1 MLGLYLLFANLSSR
15 MSYTSKKIETPSV
28 SSPSGG
34 GALRGIGEPFK
45 AQSFTGAGG
54 FNIPFPLPDARG
66 LAPAISLHYNSGAGN
81 GMYGIGFNVE
91 LDSVVRKTSNGVPRY
106 DETDV
111 FILGSYGELVP
122 ACTLQQGVWV
132 PVQQTV
138 TVNSETWIV
147 SEYRPQTA
155 GAFPLI
161 EYWKTAGGTNSYW
174 RVITDA
180 NITHVFGQSSNGRIC
195 NPAQPEQVFEWL
207 IESTT
212 DAHSNCIIYNY
223 KAGDTV
229 NIPAAPENEGRDFT
243 SQRYPWSVQYG
254 NYTSE
259 NGAGAEPVFAYT
271 VLFNYGQLDAE
282 NPDAPA
288 DSWGARNDPFS
299 VYKSGFEIR
308 TARICTGIWLQHYFT
323 GENNGQPF
331 VTRALLLSYTAAA
344 PAGMSLLT
352 CATMRGYKTIT
363 DQSGS
368 GTVLWK
374 QDSPPVTLHYQPFR
388 FSDQHWQRLQADAPA
403 YLGSS
408 GFLATDLDGLGMD
421 GLLYSTESFTGYLAP
436 LGNGLYEPMRVLE
449 SFPSLQKI
457 AEGQT
462 VLTSLEGNYVPD
474 LVLQNGEQSG
484 FFERTDFRHW
494 EPFRPFDS
502 RPVQQEDGAG
512 VFVDLS
518 GKGRADLV
526 YNEGPA
532 LHYNASLGKT
542 GYAPAVSRN
551 EPAGFPADD
560 HNNSLQGYADFIGDG
575 LAHRYRISNGAV
587 EVWPS
592 LGHGRFGNRI
602 VLNNAPFVASG
613 FDASRFFMLDAD
625 GSGAMDIVYAFADFV
640 RIWFNQNGN
649 SFSAPVDIPLPGSW
663 SQLSAFTA
671 GDVTGYGT
679 SSLVF
684 TTPDPEVSHWYFD
697 FSGAGKPYLLCEM
710 DNGIGGSSAITYS
723 TSVLQHLRDRGAV
736 RPWIT
741 VLPVAVHVVESSRVT
756 DAVTGAV
763 YTSTFAYHD
772 GYFDTTQREF
782 RGFGYTES
790 WDNNELLP
798 FDGGDHLQMPDVY
811 TRTWALVGTYTQ
823 TPALLQQYEAEYYRG
838 DTQAWSIAPFTFDD
852 SWQNCDGQTWQQ
864 GYTHLAGQAIRSE
877 VYGLDGTSQA
887 AHPYTVSM
895 NGVLLRLLQP
905 HVNQQHACVQVIP
918 VNNLSYTYDRNPA
931 DPVISQQLQL
941 AWDSYG
947 NITQTAA
954 VSYPR
959 RTVAGTVIY
968 PEQQQLRCVAT
979 TTSYINIL
987 QNNPAD
993 PQNTW
998 QYIGVGWQ
1006 SQAYETGNLA
1016 APVDAPFTASALLPQ
1031 INAALLNPITDPPPS
1046 GAWSRLLSWERSF
1059 YWNSDGTA
1067 ALGGGNINA
1076 LGLLHHNESIVTDTA
1091 QLNFVFG
1098 DVLPAT
1104 AMTDS
1109 GYIFLDNYWWNQ
1121 GLVQYYLWNSANY
1134 YLPWKTLPCVAG
1146 QPGYPDYLDALT
1158 SVEYDNYQLFV
1169 AQLSA
1174 WYSPTAALQTTC
1186 SYDYVALAPELTTD
1200 PNANSSA
1207 VLYDALGVVLAA
1219 SVYGELDGQPV
1230 GDLPLNQYIIYTDAT
1245 FDDVVNNPGK
1255 YLQGASGYFFSDP
1268 VAWLAQQQPVNSIS
1282 ITRQEHVQSLLAAGK
1297 TQDDTLMPISI
1308 IYSDGLGRQLQAKAK
1323 TTPGADALRV
1333 IDGVVVNPAPDD
1345 STTERWQVSGYT
1357 IYNNKGLPAEQYLP
1371 YFSATPEYENQQ
1383 AVIAAG
1389 LVPPPAITFYD
1400 ALSRVVRAVTPKGF
1414 FSKAIYTPWENV
1426 TYDLNDTMPES
1437 PYYQAFMATY
1447 PQQPT
1452 TEQQAEYNALQA
1464 ALPCYNTPLRV
1475 MLDNMGNPIRSIACN
1490 LGAITSN
1497 AIPEAVASPQTP
1509 LQAWQALQAAGY
1521 LSPTPDTET
1530 AAWVT
1535 DTFQPYQPGFHT
1547 AFLAQFPDNG
1557 AKLEDYLA
1565 QSCMTTLAVYNIEG
1579 QQVLSADARL
1589 FLKMV
1594 REEKVYYN
1602 FRYTYNMAGT
1612 PVCTESADAGNA
1624 YALVNMFGN
1633 PAWGSNSRAFN
1644 TTTSYDC
1651 LQRMTNVVVTGGDG
1665 TAPLN
1670 NITSITVYGEAM
1682 ENAAA
1687 YNMNGKVWKQY
1698 DESGLT
1704 EIQRC
1709 SLAGLPLES
1718 AFYLRPDYQAD
1729 ANWTIAACSAVQAE
1743 TPLNKQI
1750 CYDARG
1756 NLIAEIQPD
1765 GSRMDYVFD
1774 INARLSNVTQTIINP
1789 VTSQTI
1795 QQQVIESLSYDAL
1808 GQRTRV
1814 KYGNG
1819 VITSLTYDALTKQ
1832 LLHLYTV
1839 RPVSA
1844 KAGATA
1850 VLQDLYYSYDPMGH
1864 KTAVA
1869 DQDAESVFS
1878 NNAEV
1883 ERTNTFSYDPLYRLC
1898 TANGYTLPGLN
1909 MPDSPTGFRTV
1920 SSPGDL
1926 QSMETYTE
1934 KYEYDFGDNI
1944 LVRKH
1949 LAASGNW
1956 TQSFQVSSD
1965 SNQLETSFTGSVSNA
1980 SKNLAKYTYD
1990 ASGNMLRFRPGGTG
2004 TLAWNYLNRIASTT
2018 LIERSFVN
2026 PQTNENVNLDDAEY
2040 YQYNMAGNR
2049 VRKVT
2054 QRVVN
2059 AGALV
2064 EYTEK
2069 IYLGSYQRTRTWSQP
2084 TGPQIVAP
2092 VIQSEK
2098 NTFLVYDGNTPAL
2111 ITNLWVT
2118 VPSGQQKLSDGDIQY
2133 RYQLTDPLNSVT
2145 FEVNQQAEILT
2156 YEAYYAFGGTAF
2168 LLTATQLDAGTKE
2181 LKFCGKEKDVV
2192 SGLYYYGERYYAEW
2206 ICRWVSPDPAGAV
2219 DGMNLYEYAGNN
2231 PVNYNDPS
2239 GLVKSKV
2246 GIQRAEREKSKRIG
2260 TQKKERKSSVRP
2272 KIKKAT
2278 PQQRDSILAD
2288 IESGKIEVPDKL
2300 STAIEI
2306 TKNSIVQSRLD
2317 LIRDFLTEKGFKRI
2331 GGQKGGTFSKI
2342 GTPVEPHE
2350 FKDEYKR
2357 VTRHLSGFILST
2369 NSGHEEVQAAI
2380 DKTKPVIYIASN
2392 MQQNDLFNKY
2402 HGKKLGDFAGF
2413 DQPERQIS
2421 TAKQSRAS
2429 KQRYY
2434 DKLYKHGEKL
2444 RTIDSLGTYKDY
2456 TIQVITGENGRHAET
2471 KIIDNVPHAD
2481 LLYIAGAK
2489 RPCLCCFIYFI
2500 IRGVHEAIY
2509 NNHIGAFWNTIN
2521 AGRSLTGADISDADI
2536 TKALGEISLETFA
2549 SAKYALYGSIQT
2561 DSDSES
2567 GY

>member
-1 MLGLYLLFANLSSR
+1 MAYS
-15 MSYTSKKIETPSV
+15 SKKIEAPAV

-45 AQSFTGAGG
+45 AQGFTGAGG
-54 FNIPFPLPDARG
+54 FSIPFPLPDARG
-66 LAPAISLHYNSGAGN
+66 LAPAITLNYNSGSGN
-81 GMYGIGFNVE
+81 GIYGIGFNAG

-122 ACTLQQGVWV
+122 ACTLQQGNWV

-147 SEYRPQTA
+147 SQYRPQTA
-155 GAFPLI
+155 NEFPLI
-161 EYWKTAGGTNSYW
+161 EWWKTGNGSSSYW
-174 RVITDA
+174 RVVTDN
-180 NITHVFGQSSNGRIC
+180 NITHIYGQSSSGRIF
-195 NPAQPEQVFEWL
+195 NPSQPEQVFEWL
-207 IESTT
+207 IESTA
-212 DAHSNCIIYNY
+212 DAHSSCINYNY
-223 KAGDTV
+223 RAGDTV
-229 NIPAAPENEGRDFT
+229 NIPASPENEGRDFT
-243 SQRYPWSVQYG
+243 SQRYPWSIQYG
-254 NYTSE
+254 NYKPP
-259 NGAGAEPVFAYT
+259 GAENAAPVFAYT
-271 VLFNYGQLDAE
+271 VLFNYGQLDAV
-282 NPDAPA
+282 NPDAPPGN
-288 DSWGARNDPFS
+288 WGTRNDAFS

-308 TARICTGIWLQHYFT
+308 TARICSGIFLQHLFT

-331 VTRALLLSYTAAA
+331 VTRALVLNYTASL
-344 PAGMSLLT
+344 PAGLSMLT
-352 CATMRGYKTIT
+352 SAIMRGYKNIP
-363 DQSGS
+363 DKAGS
-368 GTVLWK
+368 GTVLWT
-374 QDSPPVTLHYQPFR
+374 QDSPPVTMHYQSFG
-388 FSDQHWQRLQADAPA
+388 FSAQQWQRLQADAPG

-408 GFLATDLDGLGMD
+408 GFLATDLDGLGID
-421 GLLYSTESFTGYLAP
+421 GLLYSTDSFTGYLEP
-436 LGNGLYEPMRVLE
+436 LGNGRYKPMRVLE

-484 FFERTDFRHW
+484 FFERTGFRRW
-494 EPFRPFDS
+494 DAFRPFDS
-502 RPVQQEDGAG
+502 RPLQQADGTG
-512 VFVDLS
+512 EFVDLS
-518 GKGRADLV
+518 ANGRADLV
-526 YNEGPA
+526 YNTTNSF
-532 LHYNASLGKT
+532 HYNESCGKA
-542 GYAPAVSRN
+542 GYASAVYRN
-551 EPAGFPADD
+551 EPDGFPQSDTSS
-560 HNNSLQGYADFIGDG
+560 SLQGYADLIGDG
-575 LAHRYRISNGAV
+575 LAHRYRISNGSV

-602 VLNNAPFVASG
+602 VFNNAPFVAAG
-613 FDASRFFMLDAD
+613 FEASRFFMLDAD
-625 GSGAMDIVYAFADFV
+625 GSGAMDIAYAFQDVV

-649 SFSAPVDIPLPGSW
+649 SFSAPVDIPLPGAF
-663 SQLSAFTA
+663 SQLAAFTT

-679 SSLVF
+679 SSLIF
-684 TTPDPEVSHWYFD
+684 TTPDPEISHWYFD
-697 FSGAGKPYLLCEM
+697 FSGASKPYLLCEM
-710 DNGIGGSSAITYS
+710 DNGTGGTYAITYS
-723 TSVLQHLRDRGAV
+723 TSVLQHLRDREAG

-741 VLPVAVHVVESSRVT
+741 VLPVSVHVVAASSAT

-763 YTSTFAYHD
+763 YSSTFAYHD

-790 WDNNELLP
+790 WDNNQLLP
-798 FDGGDHLQMPDVY
+798 FDDNSHLQMPDVY
-811 TRTWALVGTYTQ
+811 TRTWSLVGTYAQ
-823 TPALLQQYEAEYYRG
+823 TPALLQQYAAEYYQG
-838 DTQAWSIAPFTFDD
+838 DAQAWNIAPFTFDD
-852 SWQNCDGQTWQQ
+852 SWQNSDGQTWQQ
-864 GYTHLAGQAIRSE
+864 GYAHLAGQQIRSE
-877 VYGLDGTSQA
+877 VYGLDGTPEA

-905 HVNQQHACVQVIP
+905 CVSQQHACVQLIP

-947 NITQTAA
+947 NSTQDAA

-959 RTVAGTVIY
+959 RSVAETVIY
-968 PEQQQLRCVAT
+968 PEQQQLQCVAT
-979 TTSYINIL
+979 TTSYINTIE
-987 QNNPAD
+987 NNPAD

-1006 SQAYETGNLA
+1006 SQAYETGNLV
-1016 APVDAPFTASALLPQ
+1016 APVDAPFTASALLQ
-1031 INAALLNPITDPPPS
+1031 QLNAALLNPVTDPPPS
-1046 GAWSRLLSWERSF
+1046 GPWSRLLSWSRSF
-1059 YWNSDGTA
+1059 FWESNGETA
-1067 ALGGGNINA
+1067 LEGGVINA
-1076 LGLLHHNESIVTDTA
+1076 LGLLHHNESIVTDAA
-1091 QLNFVFG
+1091 QLQAVFG
-1098 DVLPAT
+1098 DALPAT

-1109 GYIFLDNYWWNQ
+1109 GYRFLDNYWWNQ
-1121 GLVQYYLWNSANY
+1121 GLVQYYLWNPANY
-1134 YLPWKTLPCVAG
+1134 YLPWKTEPCVAG
-1146 QPGYPDYLDALT
+1146 QDGYPDYLDAVTTVL
-1158 SVEYDNYQLFV
+1158 YDDYQLFV
-1169 AQLSA
+1169 VQLAA
-1174 WYSPTAALQTTC
+1174 WYSKSDALQTTY
-1186 SYDYVALAPELTTD
+1186 SYDYAALGPELTTD

-1207 VLYDALGVVLAA
+1207 TIFDALGAVLAT
-1219 SVYGELDGQPV
+1219 SVYGELGGHPV
-1230 GDLPLNQYIIYTDAT
+1230 GDLPLDQYIIYTDAT
-1245 FDDVVNNPGK
+1245 FTDVVNNPGK

-1268 VAWLAQQQPVNSIS
+1268 MAWQLKQQPVSSIS
-1282 ITRQEHVQSLLAAGK
+1282 ITRQEHVQTLLAAGK
-1297 TQDDTLMPISI
+1297 TQDDTLMPVGIT
-1308 IYSDGLGRQLQAKAK
+1308 YSDGLGRQLQAKAK
-1323 TTPGADALRV
+1323 TTPGADALRI
-1333 IDGVVVNPAPDD
+1333 IDGVAVNPGPGDNTAG
-1345 STTERWQVSGYT
+1345 RWLVSGYT

-1371 YFSATPEYENQQ
+1371 YFSATPEYENQR

-1437 PYYQAFMATY
+1437 PYYLAFMAAY

-1452 TEQQAEYNALQA
+1452 PVQQAEYNALQA

-1475 MLDNMGNPIRSIACN
+1475 VLDNMGNPIRSIACN
-1490 LGAITSN
+1490 LGAIAGN
-1497 AIPEAVASPQTP
+1497 AIPETVASPQTP

-1521 LSPTPDTET
+1521 LSPTPDSET

-1535 DTFQPYQPGFHT
+1535 DAFQPYQPGFHA

-1565 QSCMTTLAVYNIEG
+1565 QSCMTTLAAYNIQG

-1612 PVCTESADAGNA
+1612 PIRTESTDGGNA
-1624 YALVNMFGN
+1624 YALVNIFDN
-1633 PAWGSNSRAFN
+1633 PAWGGNSRAFN

-1665 TAPLN
+1665 TTPMN
-1670 NITSITVYGEAM
+1670 NITTVTVYGEAM

-1709 SLAGLPLES
+1709 SLAGLPLGS
-1718 AFYLRPDYQAD
+1718 TLYLRPDYQAD
-1729 ANWTIAACSAVQAE
+1729 ANWTIAACSAVQDE
-1743 TPLNKQI
+1743 TPLNKQLA
-1750 CYDARG
+1750 YDARG
-1756 NLIAEIQPD
+1756 NLVTEIQPD
-1765 GSRMDYVFD
+1765 GSRMDYAFD
-1774 INARLSNVTQTIINP
+1774 INSRLSDVTQTVINP
-1789 VTSQTI
+1789 VTSQTAE
-1795 QQQVIESLSYDAL
+1795 QQVIECVGYDAL

-1819 VITSLTYDALTKQ
+1819 VITSFTYDALTNQ

-1839 RPVSA
+1839 RPVSE

-1869 DQDAESVFS
+1869 DQDAEPVFS
-1878 NNAEV
+1878 NNAAV

-1909 MPDSPTGFRTV
+1909 MPDSTTPYKTK

-1944 LVRKH
+1944 LVRRH

-1956 TQSFQVSSD
+1956 TQSFEVSSN

-1990 ASGNMLRFRPGGTG
+1990 ASGNILRFRPGGTG
-2004 TLAWNYLNRIASTT
+2004 TLAWNYLNRIANTT

-2026 PQTNENVNLDDAEY
+2026 PQTNENVNLNDAEY

-2084 TGPQIVAP
+2084 TGSQIVAP

-2118 VPSGQQKLSDGDIQY
+2118 VPAGQQKIAAGDIQY
-2133 RYQLTDPLNSVT
+2133 RYQLADPLNSVT
-2145 FEVNQQAEILT
+2145 LEVNQQAEILT
-2156 YEAYYAFGGTAF
+2156 YEVYYPFGGTAF
-2168 LLTATQLDAGTKE
+2168 LLAAVQLDAATKE
-2181 LKFCGKEKDVV
+2181 LKFCGKEKDAV

-2239 GLVKSKV
+2239 GLAKSK
-2246 GIQRAEREKSKRIG
+2246 GGTLRKEREKSKRSV
-2260 TQKKERKSSVRP
+2260 TTKKERKSPVRSR
-2272 KIKKAT
+2272 IKQAT
-2278 PQQRDSILAD
+2278 PLQKEQIVAD
-2288 IESGKIEVPDKL
+2288 IESGKIKVGGDVSSAVE
-2300 STAIEI
+2300 TI
-2306 TKNSIVQSRLD
+2306 KNALVQSRLD
-2317 LIRDFLTEKGFKRI
+2317 LIREFLSANGFKRI
-2331 GGQKGGTFSKI
+2331 GGQKGGTYSNI
-2342 GTPVEPHE
+2342 GTPVEPHA
-2350 FKDEYKR
+2350 FTDEYKR
-2357 VTRHLSGFILST
+2357 VTRHLSGYILST
-2369 NSGHEEVQAAI
+2369 NAGYEEVQAAI

-2392 MQQNDLFNKY
+2392 LKQTELFEKY
-2402 HGKKLGDFAGF
+2402 NGKKLSDFAGF
-2413 DQPERQIS
+2413 DQPARQIS
-2421 TAKQSRAS
+2421 TAKKSRAS

-2434 DKLYKHGEKL
+2434 DKLYKHGGKL
-2444 RTIDSLGTYKDY
+2444 RSIDSQGTYKDY

-2471 KIIDNVPHAD
+2471 KIIDNVPHAN

-2500 IRGVHEAIY
+2500 IRGVHAAIY

-2536 TKALGEISLETFA
+2536 TTALGKISLETFA

-2561 DSDSES
+2561 DSDSERE
-2567 GY
+2567 Y

>member
-1 MLGLYLLFANLSSR
+1 MAYSN
-15 MSYTSKKIETPSV
+15 KKIEAPSV

-54 FNIPFPLPDARG
+54 FNIPFPVPDARG
-66 LAPAISLHYNSGAGN
+66 TAPAITVSYSSGAGN
-81 GMYGIGFNVE
+81 GIYGVGCNVE
-91 LDSVVRKTSNGVPRY
+91 LDSVVRKTSSGVPRY

-122 ACTLQQGVWV
+122 VCTLQQGTWV

-147 SEYRPQTA
+147 SQYRPQTA
-155 GAFPLI
+155 AAFPLV
-161 EYWKTAGGTNSYW
+161 EFWQTPQGTNSYW
-174 RVITDA
+174 RVVTDS
-180 NITHVFGQSSNGRIC
+180 NVTHVFGQSSNGRIC
-195 NPAQPEQVFEWL
+195 NPAHPEQVFEWL

-212 DAHSNCIIYNY
+212 DARSNCIVYNY
-223 KAGDTV
+223 KAGDTE
-229 NIPAAPENEGRDFT
+229 NIPASPENEGRDFT
-243 SQRYPWSVQYG
+243 SQRYPWSIQFG
-254 NYTSE
+254 NYKPAGSE
-259 NGAGAEPVFAYT
+259 NEEPVFAYT
-271 VLFNYGQLDAE
+271 ILFNYGQLDAE

-288 DSWGARNDPFS
+288 GSWASRNDAFS

-308 TARICTGIWLQHYFT
+308 TARICTGIWLQHFFT

-331 VTRALLLSYTAAA
+331 VTRALLLSYTTAE
-344 PAGMSLLT
+344 PTGMSLLT
-352 CATMRGYKTIT
+352 NATLRGYKNVP
-363 DQSGS
+363 DQQGN

-374 QDSPPVTLHYQPFR
+374 QDSPPVTLHYQPFA
-388 FSDQHWQRLQADAPA
+388 FSDQNWKRLQADAPG

-421 GLLYSTESFTGYLAP
+421 GLLYAAESFTGYLAP
-436 LGNGLYEPMRVLE
+436 LGNGRYEPMRVLE
-449 SFPSLQKI
+449 TFPSIQKI
-457 AEGQT
+457 AGGQT

-484 FFERTDFRHW
+484 YFERTGFRRW
-494 EPFRPFDS
+494 EAFRPFDA
-502 RPVQQEDGAG
+502 RPLQQEDGAA

-526 YNEGPA
+526 YNEHKA
-532 LHYNASLGKT
+532 FHYNASLGKT
-542 GYAPAVSRN
+542 GFASAVYRN
-551 EPAGFPADD
+551 EPAGFPEND
-560 HNNSLQGYADFIGDG
+560 HTNALQGYADLIGDG

-649 SFSAPVDIPLPGSW
+649 SFSTPVDIPLPGAY
-663 SQLSAFTA
+663 SQLAALTA

-679 SSLVF
+679 SSLIF
-684 TTPDPEVSHWYFD
+684 TTVEPETVHWYFD
-697 FSGAGKPYLLCEM
+697 FSGAVKPYLLRVM
-710 DNGIGGSSAITYS
+710 NNGIGGSSSITYS
-723 TSVLQHLRDRGAV
+723 SSVLQHLRDREAG
-736 RPWIT
+736 RPWVT
-741 VLPVAVHVVESSRVT
+741 VLPIAVQVVESSSVT
-756 DAVTGAV
+756 DAITGTV
-763 YTSTFAYHD
+763 YTSTYAYHD

-782 RGFGYTES
+782 RGFGFTES
-790 WDNNELLP
+790 WDSDRRLP
-798 FDGGDHLQMPDVY
+798 FDGNDHMQMPDVY
-811 TRTWALVGTYTQ
+811 TRTWSLTGTYSQ
-823 TPALLQQYEAEYYRG
+823 TPALLQQYQSEFYQG
-838 DTQAWSIAPFTFDD
+838 DTQAWSIAPFAFDD
-852 SWQNCDGQTWQQ
+852 SWQNCDGQTLQQ
-864 GYTHLAGQAIRSE
+864 GYAHLVGQAIRSE
-877 VYGLDGTSQA
+877 VYGLDGTPEA
-887 AHPYTVSM
+887 AHPFTVSM
-895 NGVLLRLLQP
+895 SGVLLRLLQP
-905 HVNQQHACVQVIP
+905 SIKQQHACVQLIP

-931 DPVISQQLQL
+931 DPVISQQIQL

-947 NITQTAA
+947 NITQSAA

-959 RTVAGTVIY
+959 RTVQGAVIY

-979 TTSYINIL
+979 TTSYINTIE
-987 QNNPAD
+987 NNPAE

-1006 SQAYETGNLA
+1006 SQVFEIGNLD
-1016 APVDAPFTASALLPQ
+1016 APVDTPFTASGLLAQVNTALQ
-1031 INAALLNPITDPPPS
+1031 NPLTDPPPS

-1059 YWNSDGTA
+1059 YWNSEGAAVLDGGT
-1067 ALGGGNINA
+1067 INA
-1076 LGLLHHNESIVTDTA
+1076 LGLLHHNESIVTDAA
-1091 QLNFVFG
+1091 QLQAVFG
-1098 DVLPAT
+1098 DALPAT

-1134 YLPWKTLPCVAG
+1134 YLPWKTVPCVAG
-1146 QPGYPDYLDALT
+1146 QPGYPDYLDAVT
-1158 SVEYDNYQLFV
+1158 SMIYDDYQLFV
-1169 AQLSA
+1169 VQLSA
-1174 WYSPTAALQTTC
+1174 WYSPTAALQTTY
-1186 SYDYVALAPELTTD
+1186 SYDYAALGPERTTD

-1207 VLYDALGVVLAA
+1207 ALYDALGVVLAA

-1230 GDLPLNQYIIYTDAT
+1230 GDLPLDQYIIYTDAT

-1255 YLQGASGYFFSDP
+1255 YLQGASAYFFSDP
-1268 VAWLAQQQPVNSIS
+1268 MAWQLKQQPVSSIS
-1282 ITRQEHVQSLLAAGK
+1282 ITRQEHVQTLLAAGK
-1297 TQDDTLMPISI
+1297 TQDDTLMPVGIT
-1308 IYSDGLGRQLQAKAK
+1308 YSDGLGRQLQAKAK
-1323 TTPGADALRV
+1323 TTPGPDALRIV
-1333 IDGVVVNPAPDD
+1333 DGIAVNPGSGDNTA
-1345 STTERWQVSGYT
+1345 ERWLVSGYT

-1371 YFSATPEYENQQ
+1371 YFSATPEYENQR

-1400 ALSRVVRAVTPKGF
+1400 ALSRAVRSVTPKGF

-1437 PYYQAFMATY
+1437 PYYLAFMAAY

-1452 TEQQAEYNALQA
+1452 PVQQAEYNALQS

-1475 MLDNMGNPIRSIACN
+1475 LLDNLGNPIRSIACN
-1490 LGAITSN
+1490 LGAIASN
-1497 AIPEAVASPQTP
+1497 AIPEEVASPQTP

-1535 DTFQPYQPGFHT
+1535 DVFQPYQPGFHA
-1547 AFLAQFPDNG
+1547 AFLEQFPDNG

-1565 QSCMTTLAVYNIEG
+1565 QSCMTTLAVYNIQG

-1602 FRYTYNMAGT
+1602 FRYTYNIAGT
-1612 PVCTESADAGNA
+1612 PICTESADAGNA
-1624 YALVNMFGN
+1624 YALVNIFGN

-1670 NITSITVYGEAM
+1670 NITSVTVYGEAM
-1682 ENAAA
+1682 ENASSF
-1687 YNMNGKVWKQY
+1687 NMNGKVWKQY

-1718 AFYLRPDYQAD
+1718 ALYLRPDYKAD
-1729 ANWTIAACSAVQAE
+1729 ANWTNAACSAVLVE
-1743 TPLNKQI
+1743 TPLNKQLS
-1750 CYDARG
+1750 YDAQG
-1756 NLIAEIQPD
+1756 NLVTEIQPD
-1765 GSRMDYVFD
+1765 GSRMDYAFD
-1774 INARLSNVTQTIINP
+1774 INGRLSNVTQTVINS

-1795 QQQVIESLSYDAL
+1795 QQQVIEWLAYDAL

-1819 VITSLTYDALTKQ
+1819 VITAFTYDALTNK

-1839 RPVSA
+1839 RPVPE
-1844 KAGATA
+1844 KAGTTA

-1869 DQDAESVFS
+1869 DQNAEPVFS

-1909 MPDSPTGFRTV
+1909 MPDSPTPFRTR

-1944 LVRKH
+1944 LVRQH
-1949 LAASGNW
+1949 RAASGNW
-1956 TQSFQVSSD
+1956 TQSFQVSSN

-2018 LIERSFVN
+2018 SIERSFVN

-2069 IYLGSYQRTRTWSQP
+2069 IYLGSYQRTRTWSLP
-2084 TGPQIVAP
+2084 AGSQIIAP
-2092 VIQSEK
+2092 VIQAEK
-2098 NTFLVYDGNTPAL
+2098 NTYLVYDGNGPAL
-2111 ITNLWVT
+2111 ITNLWIT
-2118 VPSGQQKLSDGDIQY
+2118 VPAGQQKIAAGDMQY

-2156 YEAYYAFGGTAF
+2156 YEVYYPFGGTAF
-2168 LLTATQLDAGTKE
+2168 LLAAVQLDADTKE
-2181 LKFCGKEKDVV
+2181 LKFCGKEKDAV
-2192 SGLYYYGERYYAEW
+2192 SGLYYYGERYYADW

-2239 GLVKSKV
+2239 GLAKSK
-2246 GIQRAEREKSKRIG
+2246 GGTLRAEREKSKR
-2260 TQKKERKSSVRP
+2260 TATTKKERKSTVRP
-2272 KIKKAT
+2272 RIKKAT
-2278 PQQRDSILAD
+2278 PQQKEQIIAD
-2288 IESGKIEVPDKL
+2288 IESGKVKVASDVSSAVEM
-2300 STAIEI
+2300 
-2306 TKNSIVQSRLD
+2306 TKNAIVQSRLD
-2317 LIRDFLTEKGFKRI
+2317 VIRDFLTANGFKRI
-2331 GGQKGGTFSKI
+2331 GGQKGGTYSKI
-2342 GTPVEPHE
+2342 GTPVEPHA
-2350 FKDEYKR
+2350 FTDEYKR

-2369 NSGHEEVQAAI
+2369 NPGHEEVQAAI

-2392 MQQNDLFNKY
+2392 TLQTELLAKY
-2402 HGKKLGDFAGF
+2402 NGKKLSDFAGF
-2413 DQPERQIS
+2413 DQPERQVS
-2421 TAKQSRAS
+2421 TSKKSQAS
-2429 KQRYY
+2429 KQRYF

-2444 RTIDSLGTYKDY
+2444 RTIDALGTYKDY

-2471 KIIDNVPHAD
+2471 KIIDNVPHAN

-2489 RPCLCCFIYFI
+2489 RPCLCCFVYFI

-2521 AGRSLTGADISDADI
+2521 AGRSLTGAEITDADI
-2536 TKALGEISLETFA
+2536 TTALGKISLETFA
-2549 SAKYALYGSIQT
+2549 SAKYAVYGSIQT
-2561 DSDSES
+2561 DSDSEPE
-2567 GY
+2567 Y